1 MEKNMTGAELES
13 MLKSSI
19 HFKSN
24 DGVVCEELRLSD
36 ADKKWWM
43 DAKIGM
49 FFHWGLYSILGRG
62 EWALFNEKIPDEEYK
77 KLAVQF
83 NPEGFDMKELAELA
97 KSFGAKYMV
106 MVARHHD
113 GFALWNSASSYDRYT
128 SYATASGRDFVAEY
142 TTACRAAG
150 LAVGL
155 YYSPMDWRF
164 PGYFDP
170 KGMPENAELMKRQGY
185 GQVEELCSNYGKID
199 ILWYDG
205 GWLAHHGTDADAA
218 WFWEP
223 IKLNKM
229 ARTYNP
235 QMLINP
241 RSGWEG
247 DFQCDE
253 GPHEVNGPIVPIPW
267 EKNMSVTGSWA
278 WRPDDMVWDTADLIR
293 MLINVVCR
301 GGNLLLNV
309 GPDKNGKVDPRAA
322 ASLKGLGRWLDQ
334 YGDSI
339 YGTRAGCFEPVDEV
353 YGSTQ
358 KDNIVYLH
366 ILDREAFQEAT
377 LPVPPTRVLSCK
389 TYDGWDCGITP
400 HEEGMKITLPNTQAQ
415 EENLILCL
423 IMDQACE

>member
-1 MEKNMTGAELES
+1 MAQNMTGAELAS
-13 MLKSSI
+13 MKKSSV

-24 DGVVCEELRLSD
+24 DGVVCEALRLGD

-49 FFHWGLYSILGRG
+49 FFHWGLYSVLGRG
-62 EWALFNEKIPDEEYK
+62 EWAMFNEKIPYEEYK
-77 KLAVQF
+77 KLADAF
-83 NPEGFDMKELAELA
+83 KPDNFDMHELTGLA
-97 KSFGAKYMV
+97 KAFGAKYMV

-113 GFALWNSASSYDRYT
+113 GFALWDSQSSFDNYT
-128 SYATASGRDFVAEY
+128 SYATAAGRDFVDEY
-142 TTACRAAG
+142 TRACREAG

-170 KGMPENAELMKRQGY
+170 VGLPENAALLKRQGY
-185 GQVEELCSNYGKID
+185 GQVKELCNKYGKID

-205 GWLAHHGTDADAA
+205 GWLAHNGTDADAA

-223 IKLNKM
+223 VKLNQM
-229 ARTYNP
+229 ARESNP
-235 QMLINP
+235 KMLINP

-253 GPHEVNGPIVPIPW
+253 GPHKIKGPIISLPW

-278 WRPDDMVWDTADLIR
+278 WRPDDASLSADELIE
-293 MLINVVCR
+293 MLVNVVCR

-309 GPDKNGKVDPRAA
+309 GPDVNGKVSPDAVSA
-322 ASLKGLGRWLDQ
+322 LQGLGSWLAQ

-339 YGTRAGCFEPVDEV
+339 YETRAGCFEPVDDV

-358 KDNIVYLH
+358 KDHVVYLH
-366 ILDREAFQEAT
+366 ILDADAFQ
-377 LPVPPTRVLSCK
+377 
-389 TYDGWDCGITP
+389 
-400 HEEGMKITLPNTQAQ
+400 KITLPAPPAPVCRCETHAGMTCAFTQDGNGLKISLPDTRPDERVLVLRLLMA
-415 EENLILCL
+415 
-423 IMDQACE
+423 